1 MLATWRRSVETG
13 HPYQSEYRI
22 RRADGAYRWFHVRSL
37 PWRDA
42 AGRITRWYTLRTDID
57 DRKQAEDRLQ
67 LLLDVTNQVVSNL
80 QLSDL
85 LRAISSSVRRI
96 MQCDLVSV
104 CFPDSE
110 MKRLQTF
117 VIDFPD
123 SKGFIREEL
132 ISIEGSLGG
141 FVFRTGKPWAGNE
154 SDLLQSGLK
163 NEPAIAEGL
172 KTGCVLPLISRNGV
186 LGVLALGRREDHPF
200 SRVDIGRPQGIPAD
214 DASLR
219 VPPGKRAYME
229 PAV

>member
-1 MLATWRRSVETG
+1 S
-13 HPYQSEYRI
+13 Y
-22 RRADGAYRWFHVRSL
+22 
-37 PWRDA
+37 
-42 AGRITRWYTLRTDID
+42 
-57 DRKQAEDRLQ
+57 
-67 LLLDVTNQVVSNL
+67 
-80 QLSDL
+80 L
-85 LRAISSSVRRI
+85 LRAISSSGRRV

-110 MKRLQTF
+110 MKRLHTF

-141 FVFRTGKPWAGNE
+141 FVFRTGKPWAGNA

-186 LGVLALGRREDHPF
+186 LGVLALGHCKNTSF
-200 SRVDIGRPQGIPAD
+200 SQVDNGLLTP
-214 DASLR
+214 
-219 VPPGKRAYME
+219 
-229 PAV
+229 

>member
-1 MLATWRRSVETG
+1 
-13 HPYQSEYRI
+13 
-22 RRADGAYRWFHVRSL
+22 
-37 PWRDA
+37 
-42 AGRITRWYTLRTDID
+42 
-57 DRKQAEDRLQ
+57 
-67 LLLDVTNQVVSNL
+67 
-80 QLSDL
+80 
-85 LRAISSSVRRI
+85 

-141 FVFRTGKPWAGNE
+141 FVFRTCKPWAGNA
-154 SDLLQSGLK
+154 SDLLKSGLK

-186 LGVLALGRREDHPF
+186 LGVLALGRREDNPF
-200 SRVDIGRPQGIPAD
+200 SRVDIGFLTQVATQGAIAVENPTPYRQIKEA
-214 DASLR
+214 
-219 VPPGKRAYME
+219 RAE
-229 PAV
+229 LEKAFKEFKDVKARFKEETGR